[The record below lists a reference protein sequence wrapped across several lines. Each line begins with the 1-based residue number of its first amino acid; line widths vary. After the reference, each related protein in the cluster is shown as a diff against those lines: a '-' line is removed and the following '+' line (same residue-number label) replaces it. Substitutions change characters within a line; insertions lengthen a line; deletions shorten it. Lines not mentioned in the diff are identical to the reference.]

1 MDSDMILHSL
11 VARSLYMTAAG
22 MLLAGCMT
30 SRVEE
35 SKNAATG
42 LSAGESVVIL
52 ATSYH
57 RGKAT
62 EEDFV
67 SCVNDA
73 VQSGDGKVRVTPQQE
88 FVDALFPWF
97 EPRTA
102 PQSAEALPELL
113 ARPGVAERIEAKGVR
128 YLVWLDGTTEK
139 TSGGG
144 SLSCAVG
151 PGGGGCFGLT
161 WWEDDASYDA
171 AVWDLRR
178 QSDAGSVSAAVH
190 GTSMIP
196 ALIIPVPLI
205 ARTQSAACKDMA
217 QQLRQFIRGPD
228 AGT

>member
-1 MDSDMILHSL
+1 MILHSL

>member
-1 MDSDMILHSL
+1 MGIE
-11 VARSLYMTAAG
+11 TG
-22 MLLAGCMT
+22 
-30 SRVEE
+30 SRQ
-35 SKNAATG
+35 SAATLPVG
-42 LSAGESVVIL
+42 DGQRCPGHRLHDLACRGIKGCGHGPGARGIRGDSRHQLSPGKS
-52 ATSYH
+52 H
-57 RGKAT
+57 RGRLRILRQRR
-62 EEDFV
+62 
-67 SCVNDA
+67 SA
-73 VQSGDGKVRVTPQQE
+73 VRGRQGARNAQQE
-88 FVDALFPWF
+88 FIDALFPWF

-102 PQSAEALPELL
+102 PQSADALPELL

-139 TSGGG
+139 TNGGG

-178 QSDAGSVSAAVH
+178 QSNAGSVSADVH

-217 QQLRQFIRGPD
+217 HQLRQFIHGPEV
-228 AGT
+228 GS

>member
-1 MDSDMILHSL
+1 MGIERAVGNLLPRCLWATVSAAL
-11 VARSLYMTAAG
+11 VT
-22 MLLAGCMT
+22 GCMT

-35 SKNAATG
+35 SKDAATG
-42 LSAGESVVIL
+42 LAPGESVVIL

-88 FVDALFPWF
+88 FIDALFPWF

-102 PQSAEALPELL
+102 PQSADALPELL

-139 TSGGG
+139 TNGGG

-178 QSDAGSVSAAVH
+178 QSNAGSVSADVH

-217 QQLRQFIRGPD
+217 HQLRQFIHGPD
-228 AGT
+228 VGS